1 MMELLFLTGMSGAGK
16 SAAVRYLEDCG
27 YFCMDNVPPYVLP
40 DLVKSFFRGRN
51 GEGFSTPK
59 LAFVVDI
66 RSQEYLDGFDEAL
79 ALIDEE
85 VGCPYKVIFLEASD
99 PVLISRYQQTRRKH
113 PLAGKKGSLTMALS
127 EERKMLEDIRAI
139 ATVVVDTSLLTDA
152 ELCKAIGE
160 IIKDED
166 NQSILVVVESFGF
179 KYGLPVDCDYVFDAR
194 FLPNPFYL
202 PQLRNYTGKD
212 EQIARYLE
220 DFTETGEFNYMISE
234 LLSFVIPFYEK
245 EGKGSVHIGI
255 GCTGGR
261 HRSVYCAETVA
272 RKLRENGIKCIITH
286 RDIDKEPHRYT
297 KKAEED

>member
-1 MMELLFLTGMSGAGK
+1 MELLFLTGMSGAGK

-79 ALIDEE
+79 ALINEE

-99 PVLISRYQQTRRKH
+99 AVLISRYQQTRRKH
-113 PLAGKKGSLTMALS
+113 PLAGKKGSLTLALS

-139 ATVVVDTSLLTDA
+139 ANVVVDTSLMSDA
-152 ELCKAIGE
+152 ELCKAIGDV
-160 IIKDED
+160 IKSADT
-166 NQSILVVVESFGF
+166 QSILVVVESFGF
-179 KYGLPVDCDYVFDAR
+179 KYGLPVDCDYVFDVR

-212 EQIARYLE
+212 EQIAKYL
-220 DFTETGEFNYMISE
+220 DSFSETSEFNYMTAE
-234 LLSFVIPFYEK
+234 LLRFVIPFYEK

-261 HRSVYCAETVA
+261 HRSVYCTETIA
-272 RKLRENGIKCIITH
+272 KMLGERGIKCIISH

-297 KKAEED
+297 KKADEL

>member
-1 MMELLFLTGMSGAGK
+1 MEILFLTGMSGAGK

-59 LAFVVDI
+59 LAFVVDV

-99 PVLISRYQQTRRKH
+99 PVLISRYQQSRRKH
-113 PLAGKKGSLTMALS
+113 PLAKKKGSLTQALA
-127 EERKMLEDIRAI
+127 EERKMLENIREI

-160 IIKDED
+160 IIKSED
-166 NQSILVVVESFGF
+166 GQNILVVVESFGF
-179 KYGLPVDCDYVFDAR
+179 KYGLPVDCDYIFDVR

-202 PQLRNYTGKD
+202 PQLRNFTGKD
-212 EQIARYLE
+212 PEIAKYLE
-220 DFTETGEFNYMISE
+220 GFRETDEFNYMTSE
-234 LLSFVIPFYEK
+234 ILSFVIPFYEK

-261 HRSVYCAETVA
+261 HRSVYCAETIA
-272 RKLRENGIKCIITH
+272 RKIAENGIKCIVNH
-286 RDIDKEPHRYT
+286 RDVEKEPHRYT
-297 KKAEED
+297 KKADES

>member
-1 MMELLFLTGMSGAGK
+1 MELLFLTGMSGAGK

-40 DLVKSFFRGRN
+40 DLVKSFFKGRN

-99 PVLISRYQQTRRKH
+99 QVLISRYQQTRRKH
-113 PLAGKKGSLTMALS
+113 PLATKKGSLTQALS
-127 EERKMLEDIRAI
+127 EERKMLENIREI
-139 ATVVVDTSLLTDA
+139 ATVVVDTSFMTDA

-160 IIKDED
+160 IIKSAD

-179 KYGLPVDCDYVFDAR
+179 KYGLPVDCDYVFDVR
-194 FLPNPFYL
+194 FLPNPFYF
-202 PQLRNYTGKD
+202 PQMRNLTGKD
-212 EQIARYLE
+212 EAIETYLE
-220 DFTETGEFNYMISE
+220 GFPETAEFNYMTSE
-234 LLSFVIPFYEK
+234 LLRFVIPFYEK

-261 HRSVYCAETVA
+261 HRSVYCTETISKMLAE
-272 RKLRENGIKCIITH
+272 RGIKCIVSH

-297 KKAEED
+297 KKAEDD

>member
-1 MMELLFLTGMSGAGK
+1 MELLFLTGMSGAGK

-99 PVLISRYQQTRRKH
+99 QVLISRYQQTRRKH
-113 PLAGKKGSLTMALS
+113 PLATKKGSLTEALA
-127 EERKMLEDIRAI
+127 EERKMLENIREI
-139 ATVVVDTSLLTDA
+139 ATVVVDTSFMTDS
-152 ELCKAIGE
+152 ELCNAIGE
-160 IIKDED
+160 IIKSADS
-166 NQSILVVVESFGF
+166 QSILVVVESFGF
-179 KYGLPVDCDYVFDAR
+179 YF
-194 FLPNPFYL
+194 
-202 PQLRNYTGKD
+202 PQMRNLTGKD
-212 EQIARYLE
+212 EAIAKYLE
-220 DFTETGEFNYMISE
+220 GFSETAEFNYMTSE
-234 LLSFVIPFYEK
+234 LLRFVIPYYEK
-245 EGKGSVHIGI
+245 EGKGSVHIGV

-261 HRSVYCAETVA
+261 HRSVYCAETISKMLGE
-272 RKLRENGIKCIITH
+272 RGIKCIISH

>member
-1 MMELLFLTGMSGAGK
+1 MELLFLTGMSGAGK

-79 ALIDEE
+79 ALIHDE
-85 VGCPYKVIFLEASD
+85 VGVPYKVIFLEASD
-99 PVLISRYQQTRRKH
+99 QVLISRYQQTRRKH
-113 PLAGKKGSLTMALS
+113 PLAGKKGSLTKALT
-127 EERKMLEDIRAI
+127 EERKMLENIREI
-139 ATVVVDTSLLTDA
+139 ATVVIDTSFLKDS

-160 IIKDED
+160 IIKNQDS
-166 NQSILVVVESFGF
+166 QSILVVVESFGF
-179 KYGLPVDCDYVFDAR
+179 KYGLPVDCDYVFDVR

-202 PQLRNYTGKD
+202 PQLRNFTGKD
-212 EQIARYLE
+212 EEIAKYLE
-220 DFTETGEFNYMISE
+220 GFRETDEFNYMTSE
-234 LLSFVIPFYEK
+234 ILSFVIPFYEK

-255 GCTGGR
+255 GCTGGK
-261 HRSVYCAETVA
+261 HRSVTITNMLSEYFAVEGKYPVA
-272 RKLRENGIKCIITH
+272 VLH
-286 RDIDKEPHRYT
+286 RDISR
-297 KKAEED
+297 

>member
-1 MMELLFLTGMSGAGK
+1 MELLFLTGMSGAGK

-113 PLAGKKGSLTMALS
+113 PLAGRKGSLTQALAA
-127 EERKMLEDIRAI
+127 ERKMLEDIRGI
-139 ATVVVDTSLLTDA
+139 ATVVIDTSLLTDA
-152 ELCKAIGE
+152 ELCKNIGE
-160 IIKDED
+160 IIKNED
-166 NQSILVVVESFGF
+166 SQSILVVVESFGF
-179 KYGLPVDCDYVFDAR
+179 KYGLPVDCDYVFDVR

-212 EQIARYLE
+212 EEIAKYLE
-220 DFTETGEFNYMISE
+220 GFRETGEFNYMTSE
-234 LLSFVIPFYEK
+234 LLTFVIPFYEK
-245 EGKGSVHIGI
+245 EGKGSVHIGV

-261 HRSVYCAETVA
+261 HRSVYCAETIA
-272 RKLRENGIKCIITH
+272 SKMSENGIKCIISH

-297 KKAEED
+297 RKADET

>member
-1 MMELLFLTGMSGAGK
+1 MELLFLTGMSGAGK

-99 PVLISRYQQTRRKH
+99 QVLISRYQQTRRKH
-113 PLAGKKGSLTMALS
+113 PLATKKGSLTQALS
-127 EERKMLEDIRAI
+127 EERKMLENTREI
-139 ATVVVDTSLLTDA
+139 ATVVVDTSFMTDA

-160 IIKDED
+160 IIKSAD

-179 KYGLPVDCDYVFDAR
+179 KYGLPVDCDYVFDVR
-194 FLPNPFYL
+194 FLPNPFYF
-202 PQLRNYTGKD
+202 PQMRNLTGKD
-212 EQIARYLE
+212 EAIATYLE
-220 DFTETGEFNYMISE
+220 GFPETAEFNYMTSE
-234 LLSFVIPFYEK
+234 LLRFVIPFYEK

-261 HRSVYCAETVA
+261 HRSVYCTETISKMLGE
-272 RKLRENGIKCIITH
+272 RGIKCIVSH

-297 KKAEED
+297 KKAEDD

>member
-1 MMELLFLTGMSGAGK
+1 MELLFLTGMSGAGK
-16 SAAVRYLEDCG
+16 SAAVRYLEDRG

-40 DLVKSFFRGRN
+40 DLVKSFYRGRS

-59 LAFVVDI
+59 LAFVVDV

-79 ALIDEE
+79 ALIDEDVE
-85 VGCPYKVIFLEASD
+85 CNYKVVFLEASD

-113 PLAGKKGSLTMALS
+113 PLAAKTGSLTGALA

-139 ATVVVDTSLLTDA
+139 ATVVIDTSLLTDA

-160 IIKDED
+160 IINDED

-179 KYGLPVDCDYVFDAR
+179 KYGLPVDCDYVFDVR

-202 PQLRNYTGKD
+202 VQLRNFTGKD
-212 EQIARYLE
+212 EAIADYL
-220 DFTETGEFNYMISE
+220 DGFSETAEFNYMTSE

-261 HRSVYCAETVA
+261 HRSVYCAETIA
-272 RKLRENGIKCIITH
+272 GKLREHGIKCTISH

-297 KKAEED
+297 KKADDV

>member
-1 MMELLFLTGMSGAGK
+1 MELLFLTGMSGAGK

-99 PVLISRYQQTRRKH
+99 QVLISRYQQTRRKH
-113 PLAGKKGSLTMALS
+113 PLATKKGSLTEALA
-127 EERKMLEDIRAI
+127 EERKMLENIREI
-139 ATVVVDTSLLTDA
+139 ATVVVDTSFMTDT
-152 ELCKAIGE
+152 ELCNAIGE
-160 IIKDED
+160 IIKSADS
-166 NQSILVVVESFGF
+166 QSILVVVESFGF
-179 KYGLPVDCDYVFDAR
+179 KYGLPVDCDYVFDVR
-194 FLPNPFYL
+194 FLPNIYINRYMEETKNRFMSVVY
-202 PQLRNYTGKD
+202 QLYSLKDGK
-212 EQIARYLE
+212 
-220 DFTETGEFNYMISE
+220 SE
-234 LLSFVIPFYEK
+234 LFV
-245 EGKGSVHIGI
+245 GV

-261 HRSVYCAETVA
+261 HRSVYCAETISKMLGE
-272 RKLRENGIKCIITH
+272 RGIKCIISH

>member
-1 MMELLFLTGMSGAGK
+1 MELLFLTGMSGAGK

-79 ALIDEE
+79 ALIHDE
-85 VGCPYKVIFLEASD
+85 VGVPYKVIFLEASD
-99 PVLISRYQQTRRKH
+99 QVLISRYQQTRRKH
-113 PLAGKKGSLTMALS
+113 PLAGKKGSLTKALT
-127 EERKMLEDIRAI
+127 EERKMLENIREI
-139 ATVVVDTSLLTDA
+139 ATVVIDTSFLKDS

-160 IIKDED
+160 IIKNQDS
-166 NQSILVVVESFGF
+166 QSILVVVESFGF
-179 KYGLPVDCDYVFDAR
+179 KYGLPVDCDYVFDVR

-202 PQLRNYTGKD
+202 PQLRNFTGKD
-212 EQIARYLE
+212 EEIAKYLE
-220 DFTETGEFNYMISE
+220 GFRETDEFNYMTSE
-234 LLSFVIPFYEK
+234 ILSFVIPFYEK

-261 HRSVYCAETVA
+261 HRSVYCSETIA
-272 RKLRENGIKCIITH
+272 RKLAEHGIKCIISH

-297 KKAEED
+297 KKADED

>member
-1 MMELLFLTGMSGAGK
+1 MEILFLTGMSGAGK

-59 LAFVVDI
+59 LAFVVDV

-99 PVLISRYQQTRRKH
+99 PVLISRYQQSRRKH
-113 PLAGKKGSLTMALS
+113 PLATKKGSLTQALAL
-127 EERKMLEDIRAI
+127 ERKMLENIREI
-139 ATVVVDTSLLTDA
+139 ATVVIDTSLLTDS

-160 IIKDED
+160 IIKNADR
-166 NQSILVVVESFGF
+166 QSIFVVVESFGF
-179 KYGLPVDCDYVFDAR
+179 KYGLPVDCDYIFDVR

-202 PQLRNYTGKD
+202 PQLRNFTGKD
-212 EQIARYLE
+212 EEIAKYLE
-220 DFTETGEFNYMISE
+220 GFRETDEFNYMTSE
-234 LLSFVIPFYEK
+234 LLSFVIPFYDK
-245 EGKGSVHIGI
+245 EGKGSVHIGV

-261 HRSVYCAETVA
+261 HRSVYCAETIS
-272 RKLRENGIKCIITH
+272 RKLRENGIQCITTH
-286 RDIDKEPHRYT
+286 RDVEKEPHRYT
-297 KKAEED
+297 KKADEP

>member
-1 MMELLFLTGMSGAGK
+1 MELLFLTGMSGAGK

-99 PVLISRYQQTRRKH
+99 SVLISRYQQTRRKH

-139 ATVVVDTSLLTDA
+139 ATVVVDTSLLSDA
-152 ELCKAIGE
+152 ELCKAIGD
-160 IIKDED
+160 IIKSSDT
-166 NQSILVVVESFGF
+166 QSILVVVESFGF
-179 KYGLPVDCDYVFDAR
+179 KYGLPVDCDYVFDVR

-212 EQIARYLE
+212 QQIADYL
-220 DFTETGEFNYMISE
+220 DGFSETAEFNYMTSE
-234 LLSFVIPFYEK
+234 LLRFVIPYYEK

-261 HRSVYCAETVA
+261 HRSVYCSETIA
-272 RKLRENGIKCIITH
+272 KMLCERGIKCIISH
-286 RDIDKEPHRYT
+286 RDIDKEPHRYG
-297 KKAEED
+297 DQSR

>member
-1 MMELLFLTGMSGAGK
+1 MELLFLTGMSGAGK

-40 DLVKSFFRGRN
+40 DLVKSFLRGRN

-85 VGCPYKVIFLEASD
+85 LGCTYKVIFLEASD
-99 PVLISRYQQTRRKH
+99 QVLISRYQQTRRKH
-113 PLAGKKGSLTMALS
+113 PLAGKKGSLTKALS
-127 EERKMLEDIRAI
+127 AERKMLENIREI
-139 ATVVVDTSLLTDA
+139 ATVVVDTSFLTDA
-152 ELCKAIGE
+152 ELCKAIGD
-160 IIKDED
+160 IIKNQDS
-166 NQSILVVVESFGF
+166 QSILVVVESFGF
-179 KYGLPVDCDYVFDAR
+179 KYGLPVDCDYVFDVR

-202 PQLRNYTGKD
+202 PQLRNFTGKD
-212 EQIARYLE
+212 EEIAKYLE
-220 DFTETGEFNYMISE
+220 GFRETDEFNYMTSE
-234 LLSFVIPFYEK
+234 ILSFVIPYYEK
-245 EGKGSVHIGI
+245 EGKGCVHIGI

-261 HRSVYCAETVA
+261 HRSVYCTETIA
-272 RKLRENGIKCIITH
+272 NKLSENGIKCIVSH

-297 KKAEED
+297 KKADEN

>member
-1 MMELLFLTGMSGAGK
+1 MELLFLTGMSGAGK

-79 ALIDEE
+79 ALIHEE
-85 VGCPYKVIFLEASD
+85 VGVPYKVIFLEASD
-99 PVLISRYQQTRRKH
+99 QVLISRYQQTRRKH
-113 PLAGKKGSLTMALS
+113 PLAGKKGSLTKAIAA
-127 EERKMLEDIRAI
+127 ERKMLENIRGI
-139 ATVVVDTSLLTDA
+139 ATVIVDTSFLTDS
-152 ELCKAIGE
+152 ELCKTIGD
-160 IIKDED
+160 IIKNQDS
-166 NQSILVVVESFGF
+166 QSILVVVESFGF
-179 KYGLPVDCDYVFDAR
+179 KYGLPVDCDYVFDVR

-202 PQLRNYTGKD
+202 PQLRNHTGKD
-212 EQIARYLE
+212 KEIAKYLE
-220 DFTETGEFNYMISE
+220 GFSETDEFNYMTSE
-234 LLSFVIPFYEK
+234 LLTYVIPFYAK
-245 EGKGSVHIGI
+245 EGKGCVHIGI

-261 HRSVYCAETVA
+261 HRSVYCAETIA
-272 RKLRENGIKCIITH
+272 RKMGENGIKCIITH

-297 KKAEED
+297 KKADED

>member
-1 MMELLFLTGMSGAGK
+1 MELLFLTGMSGAGK

-79 ALIDEE
+79 ALISEE

-99 PVLISRYQQTRRKH
+99 QVLISRYQQTRRKH
-113 PLAGKKGSLTMALS
+113 PLATKKGSLTQAIL
-127 EERKMLEDIRAI
+127 EERKMLENIREI
-139 ATVVVDTSLLTDA
+139 ATVVVDTSHMTDT
-152 ELCKAIGE
+152 ELCKAIGD
-160 IIKDED
+160 IIKSAD

-179 KYGLPVDCDYVFDAR
+179 KYGLPVDCDYVFDVR
-194 FLPNPFYL
+194 FLPNPFYF
-202 PQLRNYTGKD
+202 PQMRNLTGKD
-212 EQIARYLE
+212 EAIAKYLE
-220 DFTETGEFNYMISE
+220 GFSETDEFNYMTSE

-261 HRSVYCAETVA
+261 HRSVYCTETIA
-272 RKLRENGIKCIITH
+272 RKLAEHGIKCIISH

-297 KKAEED
+297 KKADED

>member
-1 MMELLFLTGMSGAGK
+1 MELLFLTGMSGAGK

-79 ALIDEE
+79 ALINEE

-99 PVLISRYQQTRRKH
+99 QVLISRYQQTRRKH
-113 PLAGKKGSLTMALS
+113 PLATKKGSLTQALS
-127 EERKMLEDIRAI
+127 EERKMLENIREI
-139 ATVVVDTSLLTDA
+139 ATVVVDTSFMTDA

-160 IIKDED
+160 IIKSADT
-166 NQSILVVVESFGF
+166 QSILVVVESFGF
-179 KYGLPVDCDYVFDAR
+179 KYGLPVDCDYVFDVR
-194 FLPNPFYL
+194 FLPNPFYF
-202 PQLRNYTGKD
+202 PQMRNLTGKD
-212 EQIARYLE
+212 EAIATYLE
-220 DFTETGEFNYMISE
+220 GFSETAEFNYMTSE
-234 LLSFVIPFYEK
+234 LLRFVIPFYEK

-261 HRSVYCAETVA
+261 HRSVYCSETIANMLAE
-272 RKLRENGIKCIITH
+272 RGIKCIISH

-297 KKAEED
+297 KKAEDD

>member
-1 MMELLFLTGMSGAGK
+1 MELLFLTGMSGAGK

-40 DLVKSFFRGRN
+40 DLVKSFYKGRS

-59 LAFVVDI
+59 LAFVVDV

-99 PVLISRYQQTRRKH
+99 SVLISRYQQTRRKH
-113 PLAGKKGSLTMALS
+113 PLAKRKGSLTGALA
-127 EERKMLEDIRAI
+127 EERKMLENIRAI
-139 ATVVVDTSLLTDA
+139 ATVIVDTSLMKDS
-152 ELCKAIGE
+152 ELCNAIGE
-160 IIKDED
+160 IIKDEND
-166 NQSILVVVESFGF
+166 QSILVVVESFGF

-202 PQLRNYTGKD
+202 PQLRNFTGKD
-212 EQIARYLE
+212 KQIADYLE
-220 DFTETGEFNYMISE
+220 GFKETGEFNYMISE
-234 LLSFVIPFYEK
+234 LLSFVIPYYQK

-261 HRSVYCAETVA
+261 HRSVYCTETVVK
-272 RKLRENGIKCIITH
+272 KLADCGIKCIISH
-286 RDIDKEPHRYT
+286 RDIDKEPHRYS
-297 KKAEED
+297 KKADET

>member
-1 MMELLFLTGMSGAGK
+1 MELLFLTGMSGAGK

-40 DLVKSFFRGRN
+40 DLVKSFYRGRS

-79 ALIDEE
+79 AEIDEE

-99 PVLISRYQQTRRKH
+99 SVLISRYQQTRRKH
-113 PLAGKKGSLTMALS
+113 PLAKKKGSLTEALA
-127 EERKMLEDIRAI
+127 EERSMLTDIREV
-139 ATVVVDTSLLTDA
+139 ATVVIDTSLMSDA
-152 ELCKAIGE
+152 ELCKNIGE
-160 IIKDED
+160 IIENEDE
-166 NQSILVVVESFGF
+166 QSILVIVESFGF

-194 FLPNPFYL
+194 FLPNPFYV
-202 PQLRNYTGKD
+202 PELRNLTGKD
-212 EQIARYLE
+212 EGVGKFLE
-220 DFTETGEFNYMISE
+220 EFGETEKFYNKVADLM
-234 LLSFVIPFYEK
+234 SFAIHYYIQ
-245 EGKGSVHIGI
+245 EGKGSVHIGV

-261 HRSVYCAETVA
+261 HRSVYCAEKVA
-272 RKLRENGIKCIITH
+272 EKLEACGIKCIMTH

-297 KKAEED
+297 KKADEN

>member
-1 MMELLFLTGMSGAGK
+1 MELLFLTGMSGAGK

-99 PVLISRYQQTRRKH
+99 QVLISRYQQTRRKH
-113 PLAGKKGSLTMALS
+113 PLATKKGSLTQALS
-127 EERKMLEDIRAI
+127 EERKMLENIREI
-139 ATVVVDTSLLTDA
+139 ATVVVDTSFMTDA

-160 IIKDED
+160 IIKSAD

-179 KYGLPVDCDYVFDAR
+179 KYGLPVDCDYVFDVR
-194 FLPNPFYL
+194 FLPNPFYF
-202 PQLRNYTGKD
+202 PQMRNLTGKD
-212 EQIARYLE
+212 EAIETYLE
-220 DFTETGEFNYMISE
+220 GFPETAEFNYMTSE
-234 LLSFVIPFYEK
+234 LLRFVIPFYEK
-245 EGKGSVHIGI
+245 EGQGSGHIGI

-261 HRSVYCAETVA
+261 HRSVYCTETISKMLAE
-272 RKLRENGIKCIITH
+272 RGIKCIVSH

-297 KKAEED
+297 KKAEDD

>member
-1 MMELLFLTGMSGAGK
+1 MELLFLTGMSGAGK

-40 DLVKSFFRGRN
+40 DLVKSFLRGRN

-79 ALIDEE
+79 AQIDEE
-85 VGCPYKVIFLEASD
+85 VGCPYKVVFLEASD
-99 PVLISRYQQTRRKH
+99 TVLISRYQQTRRKH
-113 PLAGKKGSLTMALS
+113 PLVAKTGSLTQAIS
-127 EERKMLEDIRAI
+127 EERKMLENIRAI
-139 ATVVVDTSLLTDA
+139 ATFVVDTSFMKDNA
-152 ELCKAIGE
+152 LCKTIGE
-160 IIKDED
+160 IIRDED
-166 NQSILVVVESFGF
+166 IQSILVVVESFGF

-202 PQLRNYTGKD
+202 PQLKNYTGKD
-212 EQIARYLE
+212 EPIAEYLE
-220 DFTETGEFNYMISE
+220 GFPETDEFNYMTSE
-234 LLSFVIPFYEK
+234 LLKFVIPAYEK

-261 HRSVYCAETVA
+261 HRSVYCTETIA
-272 RKLRENGIKCIITH
+272 RKLKEGGIKCIVTH
-286 RDIDKEPHRYT
+286 RDIDKEPHRYS
-297 KKAEED
+297 KKADEV